1 MKIQFKTKEN
11 PEVRTV
17 EYNFGEDA
25 EGNVSLDA
33 LVAKFGAE
41 SVAASA
47 LGAYIISIQA
57 LGRRFIEKPDAELQ
71 EIDNGWN
78 PNERASVA
86 KLTPMEKI
94 QRALGSLS
102 QEDRDALLA
111 KLTG

>member
-1 MKIQFKTKEN
+1 MQIQFKTKEN
-11 PEVRTV
+11 PEVRSV
-17 EYNFGEDA
+17 NYNFGEDA

-33 LVAKFGAE
+33 LVQKFGAE

-57 LGRRFIEKPDAELQ
+57 LGRRFIEKSDEELQ
-71 EIDNGWN
+71 SIVSAWN
-78 PNERASVA
+78 PNERASAV

-111 KLTG
+111 KLQG